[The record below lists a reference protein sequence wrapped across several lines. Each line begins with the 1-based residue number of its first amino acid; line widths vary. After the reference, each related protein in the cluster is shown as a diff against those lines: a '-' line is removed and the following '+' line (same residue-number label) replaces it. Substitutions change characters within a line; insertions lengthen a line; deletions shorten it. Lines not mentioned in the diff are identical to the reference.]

1 MLSKFLIKFEI
12 ILIFVEIL
20 EPPIMHV
27 IGFVISEV
35 IFFKAFISSIN
46 CKPQYDGI
54 YLVIPSIEECAL

>member
-20 EPPIMHV
+20 EPPIIQV
-27 IGFVISEV
+27 TGLLISDV

-46 CKPQYDGI
+46 CKPQ
-54 YLVIPSIEECAL
+54 